1 MCFGVVEADEMQQ
14 AQNQSRVPYS
24 QVGGYMPNGTPSGP
38 SSSFQQ
44 NQARVVQQGPVRV
57 LCIADVR
64 GQSPSIELNWKF
76 IADVN

>member
-1 MCFGVVEADEMQQ
+1 MATVSPRKRRISEADPNCEQQ

-38 SSSFQQ
+38 SSTFQQ
-44 NQARVVQQGPVRV
+44 NQTRVVQQGAVRI

-64 GQSPSIELNWKF
+64 GKLCLLQ
-76 IADVN
+76 